1 MASKLFDFFK
11 RGSTQPVHSPA
22 DDGQLAQ
29 AALALKSGDLEGAV
43 RLYDAVIARQS
54 EHAEAHYKR
63 ANALNGLGRL
73 ELALA
78 GYERAIEL
86 KPDYANAY
94 CNRGTVLE
102 RMHRWEDALSS
113 YDRAVALNPSD
124 YFAYYNRGSVLK
136 ELLRFE
142 EALASYE
149 RAISLKNDYAEA
161 YVNRGHVLQELQRH
175 EAAIASYDKGIELN
189 PHYADAFLG
198 RANALSFLKRHEAA
212 MASFDCALRL
222 DPERKLVLG
231 QRRSEQMNLCD
242 WSGLEAELET
252 LAQAV
257 KAGRLACPPWVTLVL
272 FDSPYLQSLAAQTWV
287 RERCPPDRRFADF
300 AVRNRGEKIKIG
312 YFSTDFRDH
321 PVAILTTELFESH
334 DRNRFEVTAF
344 SLGLDDSS
352 AARERLKSAFDRFI
366 DVNHIK
372 DDRNVALLARE
383 HGIDIAV
390 DLNGHTQGGRLG
402 IFSRGVAPIQAAWLG
417 YAGSTGAEY
426 FDYLIGDRTVIPVEH
441 QPYYSEKIVYL
452 PYCYL
457 TNDSTRVIADRPT
470 REQVGLPAQGFVFC
484 SFNNCYKFTPDVFSS
499 WMRILTRVEGSVL
512 WLAQNSVPAAAKN
525 LLGEA
530 EKHGVDPRRVIFAGR
545 TPGQPEHLARLQLAD
560 LFLDTLPY
568 NAHSTAIDALWAGL
582 PILTRLGSSFVSR
595 VAASVLR
602 AIDLPELVTTSVQQY
617 EELAVELGTNPARL
631 ATIKQRLADNR
642 LSTPLF
648 DSRSF
653 VRQLEAAYL
662 RMYERY
668 REGLSPDHIEVS

>member
-1 MASKLFDFFK
+1 MASKLFDLFK
-11 RGSTQPVHSPA
+11 RGSTQPVQSPA
-22 DDGQLAQ
+22 EDGQLAQ
-29 AALALKSGDLEGAV
+29 AGLALKSGDLEGAV

-54 EHAEAHYKR
+54 GSAEAHYKR
-63 ANALNGLGRL
+63 ANALNGLGRW

-102 RMHRWEDALSS
+102 RMRRWEDALSS
-113 YDRAVALNPSD
+113 YDRAVALNSGD
-124 YFAYYNRGSVLK
+124 YFAHYNRGSVLK

-198 RANALSFLKRHEAA
+198 RANSLSFLKRHEAA
-212 MASFDCALRL
+212 MASFDRALRL
-222 DPERKLVLG
+222 DPERKFLLG
-231 QRRSEQMNLCD
+231 LRRAEQMNICD

-252 LAQAV
+252 LAQAIE
-257 KAGRLACPPWVTLVL
+257 AGRPACPPFVTLAL
-272 FDSPYLQSLAAQTWV
+272 FDSPSLHSLAAETWV
-287 RERCPPDRRFADF
+287 REKYPADRRLGDF
-300 AVRNRGEKIKIG
+300 VARKRGGKIKIG
-312 YFSTDFRDH
+312 YFSADFREH

-334 DRNRFEVTAF
+334 DRSRFEVTAF

-352 AARERLKSAFDRFI
+352 AARERLKNAFDRFI
-366 DVNHIK
+366 DVRHIK
-372 DDRNVALLARE
+372 DDHELALLARD

-390 DLNGHTQGGRLG
+390 DLTGHTQGSRMGV
-402 IFSRGVAPIQAAWLG
+402 FSQRAAPIQAAWLG

-426 FDYLIGDRTVIPVEH
+426 FDYLVGDRTVIPVEH
-441 QPYYSEKIVYL
+441 QPHYSEKIVYL
-452 PYCYL
+452 PHCYL
-457 TNDSTRVIADRPT
+457 TNDSTRAIADRPT
-470 REQVGLPAQGFVFC
+470 REQVGLPAQGVVFC
-484 SFNNCYKFTPDVFSS
+484 SFNNCYKFTSDVFSS
-499 WMRILTRVEGSVL
+499 WMRILSRVEGSVL
-512 WLAQNSVPAAAKN
+512 WLAHNNVPTAAKN
-525 LLGEA
+525 LLREA
-530 EKHGVDPRRVIFAGR
+530 EKRGIDPRRVIFAGR

-582 PILTRLGSSFVSR
+582 PILTRLGSSFAGR

-602 AIDLPELVTTSVQQY
+602 AIELPELVTTSVQQY

-631 ATIKQRLADNR
+631 ATLKQRLADNR
-642 LSTPLF
+642 MSTPLF